1 MSIIDYHVRARVENA
16 PDYYYREVQTDVLDF
31 SFVDPANPGFV
42 HRDRVLERTTD
53 NEPTAVAAGL
63 NITTN
68 VGSAIVDDVTA
79 VGADPDDT
87 KYVKVSVVR
96 DDASTLLEIQVEEKV
111 LGNYSGT
118 PEGKTLECEIK
129 EFSLVAAGTD
139 LVEV

>member
-31 SFVDPANPGFV
+31 SFVDPANPGLV

-68 VGSAIVDDVTA
+68 VGSVIVDDVTA
-79 VGADPDDT
+79 ITADPDDT